1 MTEKQKLAIKRLEL
15 NKNTEIYV
23 DYKNKEKTDD
33 IQVVLDLLKEKDKQI
48 DKLKKHNDDLLRKL
62 RNRVKEVKK
71 LEKYSQYKKEFSTL
85 NKQLQ
90 NKDKQIDLMSEKIA
104 FSYKVNCIEDIKTY
118 KEQIKQYFEDRIKE
132 EK

>member
-15 NKNTEIYV
+15 NKSTEIYV

-33 IQVVLDLLKEKDKQI
+33 IQVVINLLKEKD
-48 DKLKKHNDDLLRKL
+48 
-62 RNRVKEVKK
+62 
-71 LEKYSQYKKEFSTL
+71 S
-85 NKQLQ
+85 
-90 NKDKQIDLMSEKIA
+90 QIDLMAEKIA

-118 KEQIKQYFEDRIKE
+118 KEQIKQYFEDRVKE

>member
-1 MTEKQKLAIKRLEL
+1 MTKKQKLAIKRLEL

-33 IQVVLDLLKEKDKQI
+33 IQEILDLLKE
-48 DKLKKHNDDLLRKL
+48 
-62 RNRVKEVKK
+62 
-71 LEKYSQYKKEFSTL
+71 
-85 NKQLQ
+85 
-90 NKDKQIDLMSEKIA
+90 KDKQIDLMSEKIA

-118 KEQIKQYFEDRIKE
+118 KEQIKQYFEDRVKE

>member
-15 NKNTEIYV
+15 NKSTEIYV

-33 IQVVLDLLKEKDKQI
+33 IQEILDLLKE
-48 DKLKKHNDDLLRKL
+48 
-62 RNRVKEVKK
+62 
-71 LEKYSQYKKEFSTL
+71 
-85 NKQLQ
+85 
-90 NKDKQIDLMSEKIA
+90 KDKQIDLMSEKIA

>member
-15 NKNTEIYV
+15 NKSTEIYV

-33 IQVVLDLLKEKDKQI
+33 IQEILDLLKE
-48 DKLKKHNDDLLRKL
+48 
-62 RNRVKEVKK
+62 
-71 LEKYSQYKKEFSTL
+71 
-85 NKQLQ
+85 
-90 NKDKQIDLMSEKIA
+90 KDKQIDLMSEKIA

-118 KEQIKQYFEDRIKE
+118 KEQIKQYFEDRVKE

>member
-1 MTEKQKLAIKRLEL
+1 MTKKQKLAIKRLEL

-33 IQVVLDLLKEKDKQI
+33 IQEIFDLLKE
-48 DKLKKHNDDLLRKL
+48 
-62 RNRVKEVKK
+62 
-71 LEKYSQYKKEFSTL
+71 
-85 NKQLQ
+85 
-90 NKDKQIDLMSEKIA
+90 KDKQIDLMSEKIA

-118 KEQIKQYFEDRIKE
+118 KEQIKQYFEDRVKE

>member
-1 MTEKQKLAIKRLEL
+1 MTKKQKLAIKRLEL
-15 NKNTEIYV
+15 NKSTEIYV

-33 IQVVLDLLKEKDKQI
+33 IQEILDLLKE
-48 DKLKKHNDDLLRKL
+48 
-62 RNRVKEVKK
+62 
-71 LEKYSQYKKEFSTL
+71 
-85 NKQLQ
+85 
-90 NKDKQIDLMSEKIA
+90 KDKQIDLMSEKIA